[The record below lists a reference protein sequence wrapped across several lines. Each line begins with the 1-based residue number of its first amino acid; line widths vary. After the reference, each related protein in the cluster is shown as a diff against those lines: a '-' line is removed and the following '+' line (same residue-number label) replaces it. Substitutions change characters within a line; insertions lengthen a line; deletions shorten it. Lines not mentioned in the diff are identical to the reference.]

1 MARLIFFAPARRAAC
16 AAAVAVALAVAGSP
30 DVAGASA
37 RSDYERLL
45 ARVEAM
51 RLDGPRPTPR
61 PQMQRVVA
69 EAEQI
74 ARRHGGSGY
83 ADNALWQAA
92 TVALASYR
100 VYRRPVDRTQGL
112 EILATLL
119 KRYPSSSL
127 VADARALLRKHAP
140 SPAAQRNTGTL
151 AAAARPTPPPPAAA
165 VAASAAAASPV
176 VLSPIGVPPV
186 VASAAGPT
194 PPPAGNSSPFTS
206 VPPAIW
212 RQGTWQPAGSTC
224 QVCPGCSISP
234 RAGSPSTAPTGTTT
248 LAIPAATAAST

>member
-1 MARLIFFAPARRAAC
+1 MARTTRWRRPEHPCCTWTEADMARLIFFAPARRAAC
-16 AAAVAVALAVAGSP
+16 AAVVALALAGGP
-30 DVAGASA
+30 ETAGASA

-100 VYRRPVDRTQGL
+100 VYRRPIDRTQGVELL
-112 EILATLL
+112 ETLV

-127 VADARALLRKHAP
+127 VDDARALLRKH
-140 SPAAQRNTGTL
+140 
-151 AAAARPTPPPPAAA
+151 
-165 VAASAAAASPV
+165 
-176 VLSPIGVPPV
+176 
-186 VASAAGPT
+186 
-194 PPPAGNSSPFTS
+194 
-206 VPPAIW
+206 
-212 RQGTWQPAGSTC
+212 
-224 QVCPGCSISP
+224 
-234 RAGSPSTAPTGTTT
+234 TA
-248 LAIPAATAAST
+248 